1 MAIELSRLIE
11 KVAHMDITLV
21 AGEKGLSNC
30 VTWVHMAETVEAS
43 DFLDGGQLAFTTG
56 IGIGSE
62 EELYSLVKSF
72 WKKKVAGAI
81 INIGPFIEVI
91 PEEVKNFC
99 NMYDVP
105 LFVVPWKVHLAEIMR
120 ICCFAITKDE
130 QRMMETSAAF
140 KNAIFFPKQEELYVV
155 PLSQRSFRV
164 NWKYSVTVLKLN
176 TTEPN
181 KEARLESLCMSME
194 NMIRHKNKNFAIF
207 VNETELILVL
217 ANIKEEAL
225 LAEVKEIQRDI
236 NRFLMEGESVSM
248 GVGRLT
254 KSVRCLYKS
263 YNQAKA
269 IQRLQARGKIGA
281 DKVFYT
287 KLGIYRLLMGIED
300 KEIIKDY
307 YHHMLQPLIDYDR
320 VNQTDLCQTLQCYL
334 NNDGSVKDTAEELFV
349 HRNTVNYK
357 LNKVEEILEI
367 EMSSL
372 AARTE
377 LIIAFKLMDIM

>member
-30 VTWVHMAETVEAS
+30 VTWVHMVETVEAS
-43 DFLDGGQLAFTTG
+43 DFLDGGQLVFTTG
-56 IGIGSE
+56 IGIGS

-99 NMYDVP
+99 NMYDLP

-194 NMIRHKNKNFAIF
+194 SMIRHKNKNFAIF
-207 VNETELILVL
+207 VNEAELILVL
-217 ANIKEEAL
+217 ANIKEEVL
-225 LAEVKEIQRDI
+225 FAEVKEIQRDI

-287 KLGIYRLLMGIED
+287 KLGVYRLLMGIED